1 MMHDITQG
9 SESKANGLN
18 IDLLMTARKEQR
30 INLQKI
36 QLKEMTHSSNHPGS
50 IELHI
55 VLIM

>member
-30 INLQKI
+30 IN
-36 QLKEMTHSSNHPGS
+36 
-50 IELHI
+50 
-55 VLIM
+55 